1 MNSSR
6 ARYRAILAGSACQ
19 FPGSVF
25 DAPSAILAELAG
37 YEVGI
42 LGGSVASLSV
52 LGAPD
57 LILLTLSELVEQC
70 RRICRAVRMPLMVDA
85 DHGYGNALNVMRSVA
100 ELEAAGVAGLT
111 IEDTDLPR
119 RYGEAKSGVISRDEA
134 VGKIRAALAAR
145 RDPALAVVGR
155 TSAMEAG
162 GLDEALA
169 RLAAYEQAGADA
181 VMATGVK
188 TRAQIEAICA
198 QAGVPVVLG
207 GVGPEIADAAYLGG
221 LGVRVMIQG
230 HQPYNA
236 ALQAVAET
244 YAALRSG
251 VKPAQLPGL
260 MPPARAAQAERRDDY
275 MAAIRQFLG
284 G

>member
-6 ARYRAILAGSACQ
+6 ARYRAILSGTVCQ

-119 RYGEAKSGVISRDEA
+119 RFGEAKLGVVSREEA

-145 RDPALAVVGR
+145 RDPALAVIGR
-155 TSAMEAG
+155 TSAMESG
-162 GLDEALA
+162 GLEEALA

-198 QAGVPVVLG
+198 QARVPVLLG
-207 GVGPEIADAAYLGG
+207 DVGPEIADAAYLGG

-230 HQPYNA
+230 HHPYNA

-244 YAALRSG
+244 YAALRGG
-251 VKPAQLPGL
+251 VKPADLPGL
-260 MPPARAAQAERRDDY
+260 MPPSRAAQAERRDEY

>member
-1 MNSSR
+1 MDHSR

-25 DAPSAILAELAG
+25 DAPSAILAEHAG

-100 ELEAAGVAGLT
+100 ELEAAGVAALT

-198 QAGVPVVLG
+198 QAGVPVLLG

-244 YAALRSG
+244 YAALRAG
-251 VKPAQLPGL
+251 VNPAELPGL
-260 MPPARAAQAERRDDY
+260 MPPSRAAQAERRDDY